1 MQNVDM
7 SLIGALGV
15 AVTTLATVTAW
26 MGRWFVKQFEEV
38 KSEVVE
44 CRKDR
49 ENLWKDRD
57 KLWER
62 IADLND
68 KIDTHKGGNQ

>member
-1 MQNVDM
+1 MPNVDM
-7 SLIGALGV
+7 SLIGALGAAV
-15 AVTTLATVTAW
+15 AALAGVVTY
-26 MGRWFVKQFEEV
+26 MGKWFVKQFDEV
-38 KSEVVE
+38 KAEVVE

-68 KIDTHKGGNQ
+68 AINTNNGGNP

>member
-1 MQNVDM
+1 VDL

-15 AVTTLATVTAW
+15 AVSTLGGVVAY
-26 MGRWFVKQFEEV
+26 MGRWFVRQFDEL
-38 KSEVVE
+38 KTEVVN
-44 CRKDR
+44 CRQDR

-62 IADLND
+62 IADITEQMES
-68 KIDTHKGGNQ
+68 K

>member
-1 MQNVDM
+1 VDL

-15 AVTTLATVTAW
+15 AVSTLGGVVAY
-26 MGRWFVKQFEEV
+26 MGRWFVRQFDELKTEV
-38 KSEVVE
+38 IN
-44 CRKDR
+44 CRQDR

-62 IADLND
+62 IADITEQMES
-68 KIDTHKGGNQ
+68 K

>member
-1 MQNVDM
+1 VDL

-15 AVTTLATVTAW
+15 AVSTLGGVVAY
-26 MGRWFVKQFEEV
+26 MGRWFVKQFDEL
-38 KSEVVE
+38 KTEVVN
-44 CRKDR
+44 CRQDR

-62 IADLND
+62 IADITEQMES
-68 KIDTHKGGNQ
+68 K

>member
-1 MQNVDM
+1 VDL

-15 AVTTLATVTAW
+15 AVSTLGGVVAY
-26 MGRWFVKQFEEV
+26 MGRWFVKQFDELKTEV
-38 KSEVVE
+38 IN
-44 CRKDR
+44 CRQDR

-62 IADLND
+62 IADITEQMES
-68 KIDTHKGGNQ
+68 K

>member
-1 MQNVDM
+1 MDL

-15 AVTTLATVTAW
+15 AVSTLAGVVAYG
-26 MGRWFVKQFEEV
+26 GRWFVKEFDQLKVEV
-38 KSEVVE
+38 TD
-44 CRKDR
+44 CRRDR

-62 IADLND
+62 LADLSD
-68 KIDTHKGGNQ
+68 KVDNK